1 VARRARAVHG
11 LRMTAP
17 SPMKPPPS
25 LRDMSTTLSGNIAA
39 LRAREAEQAAAMP
52 LAGRIAD
59 KVTRFTG
66 SMTFVVLHL
75 ILFGG
80 WIIAN
85 LGWIPGVT
93 PFDETFVILAM
104 WASVEAIFLSTFVL
118 ISQNRMGALAEGR
131 ADLDLHMGL
140 LAEHEL
146 TKLSVVVAAIA
157 EKIGVDSDADPD
169 MAEVKRNVDPVAVM
183 DAIEATKTD

>member
-1 VARRARAVHG
+1 
-11 LRMTAP
+11 
-17 SPMKPPPS
+17 MKPPPS
-25 LRDMSTTLSGNIAA
+25 LRDMSSTLSGNIAA

-52 LAGRIAD
+52 LADRIAG

-66 SMTFVVLHL
+66 SMTFVVIHL

-85 LGWIPGVT
+85 LGWIPGVE
-93 PFDETFVILAM
+93 PFDETFVVLAM

-146 TKLSVVVAAIA
+146 TKLSVLVAAIA

-183 DAIEATKTD
+183 DAIEATKTE